1 MSHIPCIAM
10 EVDNRGQVATPLRW
24 MMNPEGVQRDLIVDL
39 YINALVRK
47 TVHRGHRY
55 EYPGVGRQLGMV
67 QEIVLGVIENAWKG
81 VGMGLERI
89 ASD

>member
-10 EVDNRGQVATPLRW
+10 EVDNCGQVAAPLRW

-55 EYPGVGRQLGMV
+55 EYPGVCRQLGMV
-67 QEIVLGVIENAWKG
+67 QEIVLCVIKNAWKG
-81 VGMGLERI
+81 VGMGLERN